1 MNLALPER
9 PASTPIQVFHF
20 LEDRR
25 SFFFSKVEEHAWRL
39 FYANVLAF
47 KRRVRD
53 GEFREQ
59 PDLKVQPYP
68 IVSRV
73 SFPYLS
79 YINIAN

>member
-1 MNLALPER
+1 MNGALPER
-9 PASTPIQVFHF
+9 PASTPIQVLHF
-20 LEDRR
+20 LEVI
-25 SFFFSKVEEHAWRL
+25 FFSTSGGACMIQRL

-73 SFPYLS
+73 SFPYRR